1 MGSTGTLQCTAEEWI
16 RMYGNGISGA
26 GIIKICSDS
35 DPLEILAAL
44 AAAKR
49 CDPSLEHRHAYNLHR
64 NAREHEEHLSRNAS
78 FTASWQRRL
87 DELTAYVRENGR
99 MPRQT
104 GGDTAE
110 TALGRWLH
118 AQRGKVNKGTLGAR
132 QRAALDAIGAWDSDR
147 RHDRDLARLPDQ
159 LRALVV
165 FRTRHKRWPT
175 YMNRADAQERAL
187 GTWLYTVR
195 QAARENRL
203 PEPIR
208 QALDEQAPGWL
219 G

>member
-1 MGSTGTLQCTAEEWI
+1 MGGTGTLQCTVEDWV
-16 RMYGNGISGA
+16 RMYSEGVTGA
-26 GIIKICSDS
+26 QIVKICSTT
-35 DPLEILAAL
+35 DPLEILAGL
-44 AAAKR
+44 AEAKR
-49 CDPSLEHRHAYNLHR
+49 RDPSLEARHTAHLNRHAS
-64 NAREHEEHLSRNAS
+64 EHEEYLARNAS
-78 FTASWQRRL
+78 FSPAWQRRL
-87 DELTAYVRENGR
+87 DELTDYVQQNGR

-104 GGDTAE
+104 GGDARE

-118 AQRGKVNKGTLGAR
+118 AQRGKVNKGTLGSR

-147 RHDRDLARLPDQ
+147 RSSRDLARLPDQ
-159 LRALVV
+159 LRALAE
-165 FRTRHKRWPT
+165 FRARHRRWPT
-175 YMNRADAQERAL
+175 YMNRADPQERTL

-208 QALDEQAPGWL
+208 QALDAQAPGWL

>member
-1 MGSTGTLQCTAEEWI
+1 MGGTKTLECTAEGWV
-16 RMYGNGISGA
+16 RMYGEGVTGA
-26 GIIKICSDS
+26 EIIKICSAS
-35 DPLEILAAL
+35 DPLEILAEL
-44 AAAKR
+44 SAAKR
-49 CDPSLEHRHAYNLHR
+49 SDPALEARHSANLHR
-64 NAREHEEHLSRNAS
+64 NAREHEEYLARNAS
-78 FTASWQRRL
+78 FSPSWQRRL
-87 DELTAYVRENGR
+87 DELAAYVRDHGR

-104 GGDTAE
+104 GGDTQE

-132 QRAALDAIGAWDSDR
+132 QRAALDAIGRWDSDR
-147 RHDRDLARLPDQ
+147 RQGRDMARLPDQ
-159 LRALVV
+159 LRALAA

-175 YMNRADAQERAL
+175 YMNRTDTHEQAL

-208 QALDEQAPGWL
+208 VALDDHTPGWL